1 MEWLRD
7 DGHLVS
13 DDQTRIDLAQTHQW
27 LSNQYWALGRSHEI
41 VSKAI
46 ENSVA
51 LALVNPEG
59 EQVGFARWA
68 TDRAVIAMLCDV
80 FVAPE
85 YRGRGLGKFIVA
97 SAVAHPDV
105 AGSSCAFWSPA
116 TPTASTSSP
125 GSKRWPVPNYGWN
138 CVIRFDV

>member
-7 DGHLVS
+7 DGYVVS
-13 DDQTRIDLAQTHQW
+13 DDRSRIDLARTHGW
-27 LSNQYWALGRSHEI
+27 LSKQYWALGRSLEV
-41 VSKAI
+41 VSKSI

-51 LALVNPEG
+51 LTLLNPGG

-85 YRGRGLGKFIVA
+85 CRGRGLGKFIVA
-97 SAVAHPDV
+97 SAVAHPEV
-105 AGSSCAFWSPA
+105 AGIKLRLLVTSDAHGLYEQFGFRALASPD
-116 TPTASTSSP
+116 SWMEL
-125 GSKRWPVPNYGWN
+125 RN
-138 CVIRFDV
+138 RL

>member
-1 MEWLRD
+1 MEWLRE
-7 DGHLVS
+7 DGYLVS
-13 DDQTRIDLAQTHQW
+13 DDQAKIDLARTHQW
-27 LSNQYWALGRSHEI
+27 LSNQYWALGRSPEI

-51 LALVNPEG
+51 LALLSPEG

-97 SAVAHPDV
+97 SAVAHPELAEIKLRLLV
-105 AGSSCAFWSPA
+105 
-116 TPTASTSSP
+116 TSDAHGLYEQFGFKALANP
-125 GSKRWPVPNYGWN
+125 DQWMELRNP
-138 CVIRFDV
+138 F